1 MPLDGRICMRRGEPR
16 LSKFSAVS
24 QIGLAGEA
32 QWEDKIVSGD
42 GPAVILVFCLD
53 QWLT

>member
-1 MPLDGRICMRRGEPR
+1 MPLDRRICMRRGEPR

-24 QIGLAGEA
+24 QIGLAWKPSGTT
-32 QWEDKIVSGD
+32 KIVSGD
-42 GPAVILVFCLD
+42 GAAVILVFCLD